1 MNISNKLSIIA
12 AALVLTFSACSHE
25 HSHEVSSEKAE
36 AIAIHEQCK
45 IDSKNF
51 RKKLANQFQHTSQ
64 SDTTYLYLVELDARY
79 VIWKKSLVKLPG
91 TKCNHAEG
99 EEHVHDHEA
108 EALLEKLSD
117 AELLETQKAIRKEL
131 RKMICDLNT
140 LLGEPC

>member
-1 MNISNKLSIIA
+1 MNISNKLSIISA
-12 AALVLTFSACSHE
+12 IIVLIFSACSND
-25 HSHEVSSEKAE
+25 HSHDVSDEKSEAV
-36 AIAIHEQCK
+36 AIHEQCK
-45 IDSKNF
+45 IDSKEF
-51 RKKLANQFQHTSQ
+51 RKNLAHQFAHTSQ
-64 SDTTYLYLVELDARY
+64 TDSTFTYLAELDARY

-91 TKCNHAEG
+91 MECNHADG

>member
-1 MNISNKLSIIA
+1 MNIKHTLSIIA
-12 AALVLTFSACSHE
+12 AVFALAFSSCSND

-45 IDSKNF
+45 KDSKEF
-51 RKKLANQFQHTSQ
+51 RKNLVNQFAHTSQ
-64 SDTTYLYLVELDARY
+64 SDSSFIYLAELDARY

-91 TKCNHAEG
+91 TECNHAEG

-108 EALLEKLSD
+108 EALLAKLSD

-131 RKMICDLNT
+131 EKMICDLNT